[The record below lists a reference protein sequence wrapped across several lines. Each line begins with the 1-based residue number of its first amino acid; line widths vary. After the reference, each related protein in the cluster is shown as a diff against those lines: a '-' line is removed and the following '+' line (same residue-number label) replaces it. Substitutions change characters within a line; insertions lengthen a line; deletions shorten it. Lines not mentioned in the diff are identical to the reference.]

1 MTTQTSSSFKV
12 TGWEQSPFGEPSAN
26 LGRATVKK
34 EFTGDLTGESV
45 AELLMCQANPDDFNA
60 GAGYVAMERVA
71 GQLGGRTGTFV
82 FQHGGLSGSGSA
94 PYTFGQIIPGTGT
107 GELVGLRGT
116 VEINVTPEGHLITLD
131 YTFD

>member
-1 MTTQTSSSFKV
+1 MTQTTSSFKV
-12 TGWEQSPFGEPSAN
+12 TGWDQTPYGEESAH

-34 EFTGDLTGESV
+34 EFHGDLEGESV

-60 GAGYVAMERVA
+60 GAGYVAMERVV

-82 FQHGGLSGSGSA
+82 FQHGGLNGGGVA
-94 PYTFGQIIPGTGT
+94 AYTFGQIIPGTGT
-107 GELVGLRGT
+107 GELAGLRGT

-131 YTFD
+131 YSFD